1 MTARGRDIGTTY
13 YYIDTYVCSHNK
25 IVVSDDTSDRPSTSI
40 PSSSMPV
47 LAVPTTN
54 VPLAPS
60 TNFPT
65 FDNIDNDDQMVSV
78 AVKSEKAHEE

>member
-40 PSSSMPV
+40 PSSSMLV

-65 FDNIDNDDQMVSV
+65 FDNIIDDDDDRTV
-78 AVKSEKAHEE
+78 SEK